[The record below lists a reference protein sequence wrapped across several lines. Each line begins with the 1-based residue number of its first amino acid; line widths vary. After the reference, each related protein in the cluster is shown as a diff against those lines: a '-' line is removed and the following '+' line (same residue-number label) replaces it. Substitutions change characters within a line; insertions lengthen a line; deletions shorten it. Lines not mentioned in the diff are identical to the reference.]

1 MNSFVGLLRKKFQ
14 EQQWITRIKTAG
26 TQLIEQ
32 VRPSL
37 SNRYTRRFG
46 RMFRRFAFTY
56 RFSSLIG
63 RIVAINLSG
72 LLILAMGIMYLNQF
86 REGLIDAKVQSLVTQ
101 GQIIAQ
107 AIAAS
112 ASYDP
117 ADVIGDPEVELEMQ
131 PDKLGRSYASEFEF
145 PIIPERALSILN
157 QLVIPIRARATIYDN
172 DGNHLLDSGV
182 KPTVAS
188 KLEKQSSG
196 WLKRLSLWFKRSY
209 LHRSTPIYQNYG
221 SAPGTNYE
229 EVSETLKRQDTAW
242 KARINKRTEL
252 VLSVS
257 VPIKR
262 NNDML
267 GVLFLVTPGGEI
279 DKIVSAERRAILRV
293 LLFAAGVSVLLA
305 IVLAGQIARPI
316 RDLSAGATRVA
327 KSVKERE
334 QLPDFSKRP
343 DEIGDLSKALRTM
356 TDSLYERLEAMGR
369 FAADVAHELKNPLT
383 SLRSAVETMPFMK
396 TDEQRNKLLSV
407 ILHDV
412 KRMDRL
418 ITDISDTSRMATDM
432 AFSELQPFDL
442 STFIVS
448 VVDGYNALHDDH
460 EGIVTFQKPAFIPHN
475 PQYYQI
481 EGHQD
486 RLGQVLV
493 NLVENAI
500 SFSPENG
507 KVTIHLKRIDDI
519 LEISVEDEGPGIPP
533 EYLKKVFKRFYTD
546 RPEEHNFGN
555 NSGLGLNISEQ
566 IIEAH
571 SGKIWAENILSGEK
585 DEDGNEIRLG
595 ARFVMHLP
603 SLKYR
608 KSSNS

>member
-1 MNSFVGLLRKKFQ
+1 MRPYLRNKY
-14 EQQWITRIKTAG
+14 
-26 TQLIEQ
+26 
-32 VRPSL
+32 S
-37 SNRYTRRFG
+37 RRLG
-46 RMFRRFAFTY
+46 RAFRRVAFTY

-86 REGLIDAKVQSLVTQ
+86 RDGLIDAKVQSLVTQ

-107 AIAAS
+107 ALSAS

-117 ADVIGDPEVELEMQ
+117 ADMMGDPEVELEMQ
-131 PDKLGRSYASEFEF
+131 PDMLGRSYDTESEF

-157 QLVIPIRARATIYDN
+157 QLVIPIRARATIYDR
-172 DGNHLLDSGV
+172 DGNHMLDSGV
-182 KPTVAS
+182 KPTVAA
-188 KLEKQSSG
+188 KLGKQGGG
-196 WLKRLSLWFKRSY
+196 WFKQASLWFKRTY
-209 LHRSTPIYQNYG
+209 LHASTPIYKNYG
-221 SAPGTNYE
+221 NEPGTNYE
-229 EVSETLKRQDTAW
+229 EVATTLKRQTTAW
-242 KARINKRTEL
+242 KARINERTEL

-262 NNDML
+262 NTEML
-267 GVLFLVTPGGEI
+267 GALLLVTPGGEI
-279 DKIVSAERRAILRV
+279 DEIVSAERRAILRV

-305 IVLAGQIARPI
+305 ILLAGQIARPI

-334 QLPDFSKRP
+334 QLPDFSKRQ
-343 DEIGDLSKALRTM
+343 DEIGDLSQALLKM
-356 TDSLYERLEAMGR
+356 TDSLYTRLEATGR

-396 TDEQRNKLLSV
+396 TDEQRNKLLDV

-418 ITDISDTSRMATDM
+418 ITDISSASRSDTEM
-432 AFSELQPFDL
+432 AFSKLVPFDL
-442 STFIVS
+442 SSFIEG
-448 VVDGYNALHDDH
+448 VVQNYNSLHQDTQ
-460 EGIVTFQKPAFIPHN
+460 GKVIFQKPAFIPHN
-475 PQYYQI
+475 QQYYQI

-500 SFSPENG
+500 SFSPEGG
-507 KVTIHLKRIDDI
+507 KVTIRLKRIDDI
-519 LEISVEDEGPGIPP
+519 LEISVEDQGPGIPP
-533 EYLKKVFKRFYTD
+533 EYLEKVFKRFYTD
-546 RPEEHNFGN
+546 RPEEHSFGN

-566 IIEAH
+566 IVEAH
-571 SGKIWAENILSGEK
+571 SGKIWAENIVSEEK
-585 DEDGNEIRLG
+585 DDEGQNIRLG
-595 ARFVMHLP
+595 AKFIIHLP
-603 SLKYR
+603 GLKYR
-608 KSSNS
+608 PGSNRRNIGT